1 MANTIKIK
9 NSATGGVVPGSLV
22 AGELALNR
30 VDGLL
35 YYTNSSGSVVSL
47 STKSGANAK
56 LDALATFNGV
66 LDTFALASGSVAVTP
81 ASASSLLISINGVI
95 QEPLVDFTIS
105 GSNITFT
112 DIPVLGDVF
121 FGIHMTGS
129 ANSVTAST
137 STPTTIAANQ
147 NNYTLPTGADI
158 VRISSSATYT
168 ITGIVAVTGTV
179 IMLTNVG
186 SFDVRLA
193 HESASSTAA
202 NRITTATGLA
212 VVIAPNDSLTIVYDA
227 VSARWRTA
235 GVVKSTTVGVATVY
249 DFTRGSAT
257 APAAPVLGQTG
268 QWTLEIPATAKHITI
283 LCQGAGRGGGSGRK
297 GALASGRSGGGGGY
311 PGGWCEFSYKITD
324 LSSNVV
330 KIIVGAGGAGGAS
343 QFNDSTNGNTGSTGG
358 HGQVTCGGDTNLLA
372 NGSGGASV
380 STGGTATTAPAGIT
394 SWPSQYTGNVTGNIG
409 NSTVAGGT
417 GLYNLHTS
425 GSGGGG
431 GGADASNVAYAG
443 GVGGAMPVTL
453 GAYGVPA
460 AGTSGGGAGAA
471 GATYFTRWGTGG
483 AGGGG
488 NASATGNGGA
498 GGNAGIGGGGGGGG
512 GSTNSGNTTYYSG
525 AGGNGGDAFV
535 RIIVWS

>member
-1 MANTIKIK
+1 MANIIKIK

-95 QEPLVDFTIS
+95 QEPLVDFTVS

-137 STPTTIAANQ
+137 STPTSLTSNQ

-179 IMLTNVG
+179 VMLTNVG

-202 NRITTATGLA
+202 NRITTATGLD

-235 GVVKSTTVGVATVY
+235 GVVKSTTIGVATAY
-249 DFTRGSAT
+249 DFTRSSAPASATGSAGSWTFAIPTT
-257 APAAPVLGQTG
+257 AT
-268 QWTLEIPATAKHITI
+268 HITI
-283 LCQGAGRGGGSGRK
+283 LCHGAGSGGGSGRK
-297 GALASGRSGGGGGY
+297 GALASGRSGGGGGA
-311 PGGWCEFSYKITD
+311 PGGWGEFSYKITD
-324 LSSNVV
+324 LSTNTVV
-330 KIIVGAGGAGGAS
+330 VSVGAGGAGGAAVTV
-343 QFNDSTNGNTGSTGG
+343 DSTNGNAGSSGG
-358 HGQVTCGGDTNLLA
+358 GGQVTCGGNTIA
-372 NGSGGASV
+372 NGWGTTGGAA
-380 STGGTATTAPAGIT
+380 GTATTAVAGGAT
-394 SWPSQYTGNVTGNIG
+394 WTSQYTPNVTGNIG
-409 NSTVAGGT
+409 NSTAVGGI
-417 GLYNLHTS
+417 GLYNNHTS

-443 GVGGAMPVTL
+443 GAGGNTPVTL
-453 GAYGVPA
+453 GAYGSPVG
-460 AGTSGGGAGAA
+460 GTSGGGAGVF

-483 AGGGG
+483 SGGGG

-498 GGNAGIGGGGGGGG
+498 GGNAGTGAGGGGGG

-535 RIIVWS
+535 RIVVWS